1 MTKDNSLVKEAEAL
15 REMRT
20 LEAIEANPYVSQRE
34 MAANLGV
41 ALGIANACV
50 HTLAR
55 KGMIKIRGENNRS
68 VTYHITKKGVG
79 HKSTLAMQWTLNTVD
94 FYREA
99 RVRVSATLSSLAAS
113 GVKRLVLWGASELA
127 EIAYIAARPVGIEIV
142 GVVGD
147 PESYIKDSLVEVPI
161 GGEELLVSVKP
172 DAIAITLLQ
181 PTDEIIAVRDEI
193 CALVPGLR
201 VVGIFDGEV

>member
-1 MTKDNSLVKEAEAL
+1 MTKDHSLVKETEAL

-20 LEAIEANPYVSQRE
+20 LEAIEANPHVSQRE
-34 MAANLGV
+34 LAADLGV

-50 HTLAR
+50 RTLVR
-55 KGMIKIRGENNRS
+55 KGMVKVRGENNRS
-68 VTYHITKKGVG
+68 VTYHLTKKGAG

-99 RVRVSATLSSLAAS
+99 RVRVSATLTSLAAS
-113 GVKRLVLWGASELA
+113 GVKRLLLWGASELA
-127 EIAYIAARPVGIEIV
+127 EIAYIAARPAGIEIV

-147 PESYIKDSLVEVPI
+147 PESYIKDSLVGIPV
-161 GGEELLVSVKP
+161 GSDELIATVKP

-181 PTDEIIAVRDEI
+181 PADEIAAVRDEVTKL
-193 CALVPGLR
+193 APDLR
-201 VVGIFDGEV
+201 VVGIFDGEA

>member
-1 MTKDNSLVKEAEAL
+1 VAKDKTLVKDTEAM

-20 LEAIEANPYVSQRE
+20 LEAIEANPHVSQRE
-34 MAANLGV
+34 LAADLGV

-50 HTLAR
+50 RTLVR

-68 VTYHITKKGVG
+68 MTYHLTKKGVG
-79 HKSTLAMQWTLNTVD
+79 HKGALAMQWALNTVD

-99 RVRVSATLSSLAAS
+99 RVCVGATLASLSSV

-127 EIAYIAARPVGIEIV
+127 EIAYIAARPAGVEIV
-142 GVVGD
+142 GIVGD
-147 PESYIKDSLVEVPI
+147 TESYIKDSLVEVLI
-161 GGEELLVSVKP
+161 GGAEIIYDLEP

-181 PTDEIIAVRDEI
+181 PADEVAAVRDEV
-193 CALVPGLR
+193 CALVPGMR
-201 VVGIFDGEV
+201 VVGIFDGET